1 MKKPKPNSKKRKKQ
15 ANHFSFQYVYKY
27 KNWLLL
33 TILLVIPFLLVLPS
47 NSVVRTDSCG
57 TVGTL
62 QNGSFENGST
72 NWRTTATDG
81 AFEIWTGL
89 STSHSSNDIGS
100 PANAYTH
107 DGSNIAELQANTNGG
122 SNQGLYQDIST
133 TPGGQIFVSFWHH
146 FRSGV
151 NSNQQIIAARVG
163 ATPSGIPAGTNWSS
177 TEQNNSTSFGT
188 EIGRNTALP
197 NEDWEQVRATYTV
210 PSNQTNTR
218 FIFLSIAAA
227 TAGYGNLL
235 DDVEFTP
242 FLACPVTRT
251 VTFGTPDTLNAVTTA
266 GVTYGIDQT
275 ITSIT
280 SASNPNGS
288 AGTVSRSGNEI
299 TFTPVSAGNSQT
311 VDYTASMTFSG
322 TTYTDEARI
331 TYNVSATV
339 PGAPTSLS
347 ATPSGTQ
354 VVLNWTAPSN
364 NGGVAI
370 SDYVVEFQEG
380 SGSWQ
385 TFSDGVSSST
395 SATITGLIGTSNYNF
410 RVSAKNDGSG
420 YSGPGT
426 TGTSAASSILSVNAW
441 LCSDLD
447 EFDGITGLILWLRA
461 DCVNGT
467 PSQPSDGT
475 SISRWEDLSGQ
486 NNDAT
491 TVSEQT
497 NPTLQSDSGNQING
511 LPVLNFTRTSDSAG
525 SVFEVANVDIRATT
539 LPDVSIFVVYKTRR
553 TGGLDSDI
561 LGVWGNDNG
570 SWDRFF
576 LAKFQNFGND
586 GLISLG
592 PGSSNTSTARVVGAG
607 TDLTTRLLTA
617 VYDGNVVNGTNSGP
631 ANASKIYFG
640 GEEITAFTDSTD
652 ATNALDRLYIGWDG
666 DGSTFRGDIAEFI
679 VFNRALETDLPT
691 INEYL
696 NTRYNLELEVS
707 TNLPDVIPVYPTATS
722 INFPPL
728 TLSTSTNAMI
738 CFRQVSN
745 SSGTALSGTPTIA
758 ISRSSTTSGVT
769 ENITSNLWRYNGTRA
784 NVQTQINSINISGT
798 GGAAIASTGSKWI
811 RVNVTSATGSA
822 SDCDDAEV
830 DEVVEI
836 RSLGVDT
843 NRRIT
848 VDVN

>member
-1 MKKPKPNSKKRKKQ
+1 MVKSKPAKHSPLSKFEFLRKYL
-15 ANHFSFQYVYKY
+15 FFF
-27 KNWLLL
+27 
-33 TILLVIPFLLVLPS
+33 ILIPIPFLAVLPGS
-47 NSVVRTDSCG
+47 AVPRTTSCG
-57 TVGTL
+57 TIGTL
-62 QNGSFENGST
+62 QNGSFESGST
-72 NWRTTATDG
+72 SWGTTATDG
-81 AFEIWTGL
+81 AFEIWTGR
-89 STSHSSNDIGS
+89 STTHSTNAIST

-107 DGSNIAELQANTNGG
+107 EGAALAELQANSTGG
-122 SNQGLYQDIST
+122 ANQGLYQDIST
-133 TPGGQIFVSFWHH
+133 TPGSQIFISFWHH
-146 FRSGV
+146 FRGGV
-151 NSNQQIIAARVG
+151 NSNTQIIAGRVG
-163 ATPSGIPAGTNWSS
+163 ATPASIPAGANWTL
-177 TEQNNSTSFGT
+177 TEQSGSTSFGT
-188 EIGRNTALP
+188 EIGRNSA
-197 NEDWEQVRATYTV
+197 NDGDDWEQVSAAYTV
-210 PSNQTNTR
+210 PSGQTSTR
-218 FIFLSIAAA
+218 FMFLSIASA

-235 DDVEFTP
+235 DDVSFTP
-242 FLACPVTRT
+242 FLACPVTRS
-251 VTFGTPDTLNAVTTA
+251 VTFGTPDVLNVVTA
-266 GVTYGIDQT
+266 SQVTYGINQ
-275 ITSIT
+275 SLASVT
-280 SASNPNGS
+280 SASNPSGS
-288 AGTVSRSGNEI
+288 AGSVSTSGNSI
-299 TFTPVSAGNSQT
+299 TFTPTSAGNSQV
-311 VDYTASMTFSG
+311 VDYTATMTFSG
-322 TTYTDEARI
+322 TTYNDEARI

-354 VVLNWTAPSN
+354 VVLSWTAPTN

-395 SATITGLIGTSNYNF
+395 SATITGLTGSSNYNF

-475 SISRWEDLSGQ
+475 SISIWEDLSGQ

-491 TVSEQT
+491 TVSGQT

-652 ATNALDRLYIGWDG
+652 ATNALNRLYIGWDG

>member
-1 MKKPKPNSKKRKKQ
+1 
-15 ANHFSFQYVYKY
+15 
-27 KNWLLL
+27 
-33 TILLVIPFLLVLPS
+33 VL
-47 NSVVRTDSCG
+47 NVV
-57 TVGTL
+57 
-62 QNGSFENGST
+62 
-72 NWRTTATDG
+72 
-81 AFEIWTGL
+81 
-89 STSHSSNDIGS
+89 STS
-100 PANAYTH
+100 
-107 DGSNIAELQANTNGG
+107 
-122 SNQGLYQDIST
+122 
-133 TPGGQIFVSFWHH
+133 
-146 FRSGV
+146 
-151 NSNQQIIAARVG
+151 
-163 ATPSGIPAGTNWSS
+163 
-177 TEQNNSTSFGT
+177 
-188 EIGRNTALP
+188 
-197 NEDWEQVRATYTV
+197 
-210 PSNQTNTR
+210 
-218 FIFLSIAAA
+218 
-227 TAGYGNLL
+227 
-235 DDVEFTP
+235 
-242 FLACPVTRT
+242 
-251 VTFGTPDTLNAVTTA
+251 
-266 GVTYGIDQT
+266 GVTYGISQSLT
-275 ITSIT
+275 NST

-354 VVLNWTAPSN
+354 VVLSWTTPSN

-491 TVSEQT
+491 TVSGQT

-592 PGSSNTSTARVVGAG
+592 PESSNTSTARVVGAG

-652 ATNALDRLYIGWDG
+652 ATNARNRLYIGWDG
-666 DGSTFRGDIAEFI
+666 DDSTFRGDIAEFI

>member
-1 MKKPKPNSKKRKKQ
+1 MKKPKLNLKKQKKQ
-15 ANHFSFQYVYKY
+15 AKHISFQNVYKY
-27 KNWLLL
+27 KNWVLL

-81 AFEIWTGL
+81 AFEIWGPR
-89 STSHSSNDIGS
+89 STSHSSNNINDPS
-100 PANAYTH
+100 DAYTH
-107 DGSNIAELQANTNGG
+107 EGAYIAELQANSAGG
-122 SNQGLYQDIST
+122 ANQGLYQDIST

-151 NSNQQIIAARVG
+151 NTNQQIIAARVG
-163 ATPSGIPAGTNWSS
+163 ATPSGIPAGTNWSL

-227 TAGYGNLL
+227 TDGYGNLL

-288 AGTVSRSGNEI
+288 AGTVSRSENEI

-395 SATITGLIGTSNYNF
+395 SATITGLTGSSNYNF

-441 LCSDLD
+441 
-447 EFDGITGLILWLRA
+447 
-461 DCVNGT
+461 
-467 PSQPSDGT
+467 Q
-475 SISRWEDLSGQ
+475 
-486 NNDAT
+486 
-491 TVSEQT
+491 
-497 NPTLQSDSGNQING
+497 
-511 LPVLNFTRTSDSAG
+511 
-525 SVFEVANVDIRATT
+525 
-539 LPDVSIFVVYKTRR
+539 
-553 TGGLDSDI
+553 
-561 LGVWGNDNG
+561 
-570 SWDRFF
+570 
-576 LAKFQNFGND
+576 
-586 GLISLG
+586 
-592 PGSSNTSTARVVGAG
+592 
-607 TDLTTRLLTA
+607 
-617 VYDGNVVNGTNSGP
+617 
-631 ANASKIYFG
+631 
-640 GEEITAFTDSTD
+640 
-652 ATNALDRLYIGWDG
+652 
-666 DGSTFRGDIAEFI
+666 
-679 VFNRALETDLPT
+679 
-691 INEYL
+691 
-696 NTRYNLELEVS
+696 LEVS

-728 TLSTSTNAMI
+728 TLSTSINAMI

>member
-1 MKKPKPNSKKRKKQ
+1 M
-15 ANHFSFQYVYKY
+15 FS
-27 KNWLLL
+27 LLAL
-33 TILLVIPFLLVLPS
+33 FTFLVALPS
-47 NSVVRTDSCG
+47 KSVVRTDSCG
-57 TVGTL
+57 TVFTL
-62 QNGSFENGST
+62 QNGGFESPIVSGTDNYQYFSSGTSWSST
-72 NWRTTATDG
+72 LSSI
-81 AFEIWTGL
+81 EIWKNPTPLNQAGFAAEGL
-89 STSHSSNDIGS
+89 QL
-100 PANAYTH
+100 
-107 DGSNIAELQANTNGG
+107 AELNSTGFG
-122 SNQGLYQDIST
+122 GLYQDITT
-133 TPGGQIFVSFWHH
+133 TPGQRIFWQLKHRGRSGTESMRVLIGTTSGTTSYDANGTNYSMPGTLAIQQQSGTVLNIQDGTSGWGTWTGNYLVPTGQTTTRFLFVSFNPN
-146 FRSGV
+146 SGG
-151 NSNQQIIAARVG
+151 S
-163 ATPSGIPAGTNWSS
+163 
-177 TEQNNSTSFGT
+177 
-188 EIGRNTALP
+188 
-197 NEDWEQVRATYTV
+197 
-210 PSNQTNTR
+210 
-218 FIFLSIAAA
+218 
-227 TAGYGNLL
+227 GNLL
-235 DDVEFTP
+235 DDIIFEP
-242 FLACPVTRT
+242 FLACPTTRN
-251 VTFGTPDTLNAVTTA
+251 VTFGTPDSLNVLTSD
-266 GVTYGIDQT
+266 GVTYGAGHSLSSTQNAT
-275 ITSIT
+275 
-280 SASNPNGS
+280 NPSGS
-288 AGTVSRSGNEI
+288 VGTVSSTSSTI
-299 TFTPVSAGNSQT
+299 TYTPTAAGNAQT
-311 VDYTASMTFSG
+311 LDYTISVTSDG
-322 TTYTDEARI
+322 TTYTDESRI

-339 PGAPTSLS
+339 PVAPTSLS
-347 ATPSGTQ
+347 ATPSGSQ
-354 VVLNWTAPSN
+354 VVLSWTAPSN

-380 SGSWQ
+380 SGTWQ
-385 TFSDGVSSST
+385 TFSDGVGNST
-395 SATITGLIGTSNYNF
+395 TATITGLTGSSNYNF

-420 YSGPGT
+420 FSGPGT

-491 TVSEQT
+491 TVSGQT
-497 NPTLQSDSGNQING
+497 NPTLQSDSDNQING

-570 SWDRFF
+570 GWDRFY

-592 PGSSNTSTARVVGAG
+592 PNSSNTSTSRVVGAG

-631 ANASKIYFG
+631 ASASKIYFG
-640 GEEITAFTDSTD
+640 GEEITAFTDSTH
-652 ATNALDRLYIGWDG
+652 ATNARDRLYIGWDG

-707 TNLPDVIPVYPTATS
+707 TNLPDVIPVYPTATT

-738 CFRQVSN
+738 CFSQVAN
-745 SSGTALSGTPTIA
+745 SEGTALSGSPTIE

-769 ENITSNLWRYNGTRA
+769 ENITTNLWRYNGTRA

-798 GGAAIASTGSKWI
+798 GGAAIASTGSKWL
-811 RVNVTSATGSA
+811 RVHVTSATGSA
-822 SDCDDAEV
+822 SDCQDSQV
-830 DEVVEI
+830 NKVVEI